1 MCNKAL
7 VEGGQAACKQAADPM
22 RMLAASLS
30 TVTTGKRERT
40 EVEPMG
46 MMPRGGAD
54 LAQRRT
60 LAGEET
66 RRLRVAGVSWC
77 RKSWCR
83 KSWCRKFAAAVKQ
96 GEDHYRCS
104 RECAFAPCK
113 VGSSQPSVKV
123 LQSFRGP

>member
-66 RRLRVAGVSWC
+66 RRLRVDGV
-77 RKSWCR
+77 
-83 KSWCRKFAAAVKQ
+83 SWCRKFAAAVKQ